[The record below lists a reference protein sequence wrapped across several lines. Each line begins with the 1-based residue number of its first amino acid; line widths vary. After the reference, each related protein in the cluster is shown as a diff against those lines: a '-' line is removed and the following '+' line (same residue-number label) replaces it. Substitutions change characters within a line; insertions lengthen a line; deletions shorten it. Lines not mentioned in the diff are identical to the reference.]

1 MTTEDGDEYD
11 LQSKERISEVIHAEY
26 NSTKIDEEKDS
37 NSDENSE
44 KLVLKSSSTE
54 YNFYNSDD
62 SRGPSMVSSNSSQF
76 NQFRKMRE
84 SRKFNASLGVV
95 KEVSNKSIEEDPDEE
110 MRTSKETEKDQNLVF
125 DVEQNEGSVRQ
136 SPERVESS
144 NSSNKSDVNKIVE
157 YMKDL
162 VDRCK
167 SIMSF
172 YSEKKTQEPMAYQC
186 EMAYLLN
193 KI

>member
-11 LQSKERISEVIHAEY
+11 LQSKERISEVIHAE
-26 NSTKIDEEKDS
+26 SDSKKIDEEKDS

-76 NQFRKMRE
+76 NQFRKARD

-95 KEVSNKSIEEDPDEE
+95 KEVSNNAIEEDPDEE
-110 MRTSKETEKDQNLVF
+110 MKTSKDTSKETAKDQNFIF
-125 DVEQNEGSVRQ
+125 DVS
-136 SPERVESS
+136 
-144 NSSNKSDVNKIVE
+144 
-157 YMKDL
+157 
-162 VDRCK
+162 
-167 SIMSF
+167 
-172 YSEKKTQEPMAYQC
+172 
-186 EMAYLLN
+186 
-193 KI
+193 